1 MFEPIEHASTSRA
14 YAVVCWLLSVLGAA
28 PVLGQAV
35 QRLSPLP
42 YLPPLEAFE
51 EIYLPYWLSLS
62 VQIAVLAAMAAVSW
76 RMHRGGLVPNPR
88 RGRVLAWL
96 GAACIA
102 VAFGRIV
109 FGLAVPDATSWL
121 CVWLP
126 MLFHIGLAGFVLT
139 ISAYHR
145 RELPLMW

>member
-1 MFEPIEHASTSRA
+1 MFEPIEHASASRA
-14 YAVVCWLLSVLGAA
+14 YAVVCWLLWVLGAA

-35 QRLSPLP
+35 QGLSPLP
-42 YLPPLEAFE
+42 YLPPLEAFG
-51 EIYLPYWLSLS
+51 EIHLPYSLSLS
-62 VQIAVLAAMAAVSW
+62 LQVAVLAAMAAVSW
-76 RMHRGGLVPNPR
+76 RLHRGGVVPNPR

-96 GAACIA
+96 GAAYIA

-109 FGLAVPDATSWL
+109 FGLSLPDATSWL
-121 CVWLP
+121 CVWVP
-126 MLFHIGLAGFVLT
+126 TLFHIGLAGFVLT

>member
-14 YAVVCWLLSVLGAA
+14 YAVVCGLFSVLGAA
-28 PVLGQAV
+28 PVLGHAV
-35 QRLSPLP
+35 QRLSPLAH
-42 YLPPLEAFE
+42 LPPPEAFQ
-51 EIYLPYWLSLS
+51 EISLPYWLSLS
-62 VQIAVLAAMAAVSW
+62 VQIAVLAAMAVVSW
-76 RMHRGGLVPNPR
+76 RIHRGVLAPSPA

-96 GAACIA
+96 GAGYIA

-109 FGLAVPDATSWL
+109 FGVAVADATPSL
-121 CVWLP
+121 CVWMP
-126 MLFHIGLAGFVLT
+126 TLFHIGLAGFVLT